1 VFIWILNSIRKL
13 LGQRIRSLR
22 EQSGWTQEQLAER
35 ADLHPNYI
43 GQIERGLKHVS
54 LDNIHKLAVGLR
66 INLSQLFNFENQG
79 LPAPSS
85 RIVQMLQQ
93 CSNEDLDFLMQ
104 HIEHL
109 LDWKQK

>member
-1 VFIWILNSIRKL
+1 MNSIRKL
-13 LGQRIRSLR
+13 LGQRIRTLR

-43 GQIERGLKHVS
+43 GQIERGLKNVS

-66 INLSQLFNFENQG
+66 INLSQLFNFDDQE
-79 LPAPSS
+79 LPAASS

>member
-1 VFIWILNSIRKL
+1 MNSIRKL
-13 LGQRIRSLR
+13 LGQRIRTLR

-43 GQIERGLKHVS
+43 GQIERGLKNVS

-66 INLSQLFNFENQG
+66 INLSQLFNFEDHE

-104 HIEHL
+104 HIEQL
-109 LDWKQK
+109 LNWKRK